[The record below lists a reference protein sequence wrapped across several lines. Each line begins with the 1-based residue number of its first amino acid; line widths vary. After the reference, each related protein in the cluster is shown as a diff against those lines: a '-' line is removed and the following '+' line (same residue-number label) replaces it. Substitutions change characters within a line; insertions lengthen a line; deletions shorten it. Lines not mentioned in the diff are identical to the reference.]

1 VWRISLPKR
10 QVKTLLQLFFGVM
23 IAGVVLLVMFPGIA
37 LWGVHAPQ
45 GINEYAHIVVFFVS
59 ITLAYMITYSALEAD
74 SPSLVMVMK
83 IESAGSDGLP
93 KEEFDESMNDDILVK
108 PRVND
113 LLLDHMA
120 CLDGDKYK
128 LTQKGVLF
136 ANIFIFYRKL
146 LNVEKGG

>member
-1 VWRISLPKR
+1 LPKR
-10 QVKTLLQLFFGVM
+10 QVKTLLQLFFAVM
-23 IAGVVLLVMFPGIA
+23 GAGVLLLAVFPSIR
-37 LWGVHAPQ
+37 LWGVSAPR
-45 GINEYAHIVVFFVS
+45 GLNEYIHIMVFFIS
-59 ITLAYMITYSALEAD
+59 LTLAYMITYSALEAD

-83 IESAGSDGLP
+83 IESAGSGGLP
-93 KEEFDESMNDDILVK
+93 KEEFDKSMNDDILVK

-113 LLLDHMA
+113 LLIDHMA

-146 LNVEKGG
+146 LNVKKGG